1 MMFPLTAAALMLVSC
16 SSEPAAPAVAP
27 IDSAEA
33 SAAAARLICEAAEL
47 AGSTCG
53 ASGAIAT
60 LGEHTIETAVTVT
73 GFVVVEGRTIGMGST
88 KQQIP
93 GEVQLTVDVALSL
106 DGTTLLTM
114 PFSHSANEVNLSASR
129 GAVLETLLQRVMVG
143 YGLAVLDAAIGT
155 GAPAL
160 AGVGMT
166 VAPAAVE
173 GATIWSAYPMLSG
186 VGLDPSTGS
195 RMAPAVSSMAGAL
208 APYLEGLEVGAHS
221 VAISATLGGAGGPGP
236 CGLLPPVSAAPGS
249 SVSMIRLEGTVVVDG
264 QATGDICTLSEA
276 VSWPLPRG
284 EHALSWQQFF
294 VAKVAAPAT
303 E

>member
-1 MMFPLTAAALMLVSC
+1 MMFPLTAAALVLVSC
-16 SSEPAAPAVAP
+16 SSEPPAPAVAP

-47 AGSTCG
+47 AGSTCS

-60 LGEHTIETAVTVT
+60 LGEHTLEASVAVT

-88 KQQIP
+88 KQTIP
-93 GEVQLTVDVALSL
+93 GEVQLSTDVVLSL

-114 PFSHSANEVNLSASR
+114 PFSQSASEVSLSASR
-129 GAVLETLLQRVMVG
+129 AAVLEALLQRVMVG
-143 YGLAVLDAAIGT
+143 YGLAALDAAIGA

-166 VAPAAVE
+166 VEPAAIE
-173 GATIWSAYPMLSG
+173 GATVWAAYPMLSG
-186 VGLDPSTGS
+186 VGLDPSTGA
-195 RMAPAVSSMAGAL
+195 RMAPAVASMASAL
-208 APYLEGLEVGAHS
+208 GPFLAGLEAGPHS
-221 VAISATLGGAGGPGP
+221 VAVTASLGGSGGPGP
-236 CGLLPPVSAAPGS
+236 CGLLPPVSAVPGS
-249 SVSMIRLEGTVVVDG
+249 AVSMVRLEGSVVVDG

-276 VSWPLPRG
+276 VSWPLPASG
-284 EHALSWQQFF
+284 SALSWQQFF
-294 VAKVAAPAT
+294 VAQLASPAA

>member
-1 MMFPLTAAALMLVSC
+1 M
-16 SSEPAAPAVAP
+16 
-27 IDSAEA
+27 
-33 SAAAARLICEAAEL
+33 
-47 AGSTCG
+47 
-53 ASGAIAT
+53 
-60 LGEHTIETAVTVT
+60 T

-93 GEVQLTVDVALSL
+93 GEVQLTVDVTLSV

-114 PFSHSANEVNLSASR
+114 PFSQSANEVNLSASR

-143 YGLAVLDAAIGT
+143 YGLAVLDAVIGA

-166 VAPAAVE
+166 VEPAALE
-173 GATIWSAYPMLSG
+173 DATVWAAYPMLSG

-208 APYLEGLEVGAHS
+208 APYLAGLEAGLHS
-221 VAISATLGGAGGPGP
+221 VAVSTVLGGSGGPGP
-236 CGLLPPVSAAPGS
+236 CGLLPPVSAVPGS
-249 SVSMIRLEGTVVVDG
+249 AVSMVRLEGSVVVDG
-264 QATGDICTLSEA
+264 QAIGDICTMSEA

-284 EHALSWQQFF
+284 DVSLSWQQFF
-294 VAKVAAPAT
+294 VAKVGPPLA